1 VTPRTNQRVHLAQLC
16 YDWSKDPALN
26 GEATGGV
33 AFLDAKITGWNLRD
47 KKVSCLLECACYSV
61 LRMRRCVSP
70 INCDNRALDVF
81 SLARLQ
87 PSR

>member
-26 GEATGGV
+26 GEATGGT

-47 KKVSCLLECACYSV
+47 KKVK
-61 LRMRRCVSP
+61 
-70 INCDNRALDVF
+70 
-81 SLARLQ
+81 
-87 PSR
+87 